1 MQLVH
6 RLAEQDRHESPWT
19 NLLLEWYLGFLL
31 KGSSTDPRRVYQL
44 HTMII
49 GRNLQNKW
57 I

>member
-49 GRNLQNKW
+49 GRNL
-57 I
+57 